1 MTKRAIALAAA
12 VLALAAPLLAETAGD
27 GRVFPDVPDRTA
39 AAFVAY
45 ATAEGWFTGYPD
57 GTFRPDQ
64 HITPGQLAKV
74 VERAYPDGL
83 TRAEAA
89 KFMTL
94 AACGGIGYTALPFI
108 VSGRDGAA
116 GEVDVSAGC
125 DPSFLADPEPL
136 PVIGVSNLA
145 SMRSWGQRPLCNDPT
160 GREER
165 FNRLRDD
172 YNWQT
177 ARALDE
183 TLEEECLEGID
194 DFRVVFAYRPPGME
208 LPRDGWAVRYRFD
221 GVPEGDYRTEGG
233 VGGPDRDAFYDK
245 PGFEIISVHYI
256 TAEGPLYVA
265 GEIPAEFEP
274 VDFIEWRGIP
284 KYS

>member
-1 MTKRAIALAAA
+1 MTKRTIVLAAA
-12 VLALAAPLLAETAGD
+12 VLAVAAPLLAETAGD

-64 HITPGQLAKV
+64 RITPGQLAKV

-94 AACGGIGYTALPFI
+94 GACGGIGYTALPFV

-125 DPSFLADPEPL
+125 DPSFLAPAEPL
-136 PVIGVSNLA
+136 PVIRVYNLA
-145 SMRSWGQRPLCNDPT
+145 SMYSSERPLCGDPAKRREWFD
-160 GREER
+160 GRVYAYNLSNAEYLLENLEER
-165 FNRLRDD
+165 
-172 YNWQT
+172 
-177 ARALDE
+177 
-183 TLEEECLEGID
+183 CLEGID

-208 LPRDGWAVRYRFD
+208 LPRDSWAVRYRFD
-221 GVPEGDYRTEGG
+221 DLPEGEYRTTGG
-233 VGGPDRDAFYDK
+233 VGGPEVEAFHDK
-245 PGFEIISVHYI
+245 PGFEVISVHYI

-265 GEIPAEFEP
+265 GEIPAEFEQ
-274 VDFIEWRGIP
+274 VDFIEWRG
-284 KYS
+284 